1 MGLRVSVGILSF
13 DYIPASPLFL
23 SLRDVFSFSGVSGS
37 RRRVSFNTTVF
48 LVLVDPMLCLL
59 NLPLSAIRRIKSKS
73 ISDLEEGLCTYDP
86 SPFSLVPE
94 LWVRSRGVLRY

>member
-1 MGLRVSVGILSF
+1 MHGVEGECWDSF
-13 DYIPASPLFL
+13 DYIGFYTLSL
-23 SLRDVFSFSGVSGS
+23 SLRCFSFSGVSGS
-37 RRRVSFNTTVF
+37 RRRVSFSTTVF

-59 NLPLSAIRRIKSKS
+59 NLPRSAIRKIKSKS

-86 SPFSLVPE
+86 SPFSLDPE